1 MMFIDDLKQKY
12 PGAETFKFGDSKN
25 LSDQLIALVREGKKT
40 ATCGALRDFQNGDE
54 ALPAVGRRDIAL
66 NWDGTPAF
74 VIETVDVTITRFCDV
89 GEDFALAEG
98 ENDDLAGWQR
108 DHQTYFERNGG
119 FAREMELVCERF
131 KLVED
136 LQNRDDVSRSLSR
149 IETRIG
155 DITRL
160 SVDAIVN
167 AANTSLLGGGGVDG
181 AIHRAAG
188 PRLLEEC
195 RKLNGC
201 EPGQAK
207 ITGGYELSA
216 RHVIHTVGP
225 IWQGGKNGEAGLLA
239 SCYETSLRLAAENAC
254 ESIAFPS
261 ISTGVYGYPADR
273 AAEIATAAITRS
285 LVDHLNIRSVIL
297 VAFSEENHRH
307 LLAALGRAED

>member
-1 MMFIDDLKQKY
+1 MLIDDLKQKY
-12 PGAETFKFGDSKN
+12 PGAETFKFGDSKG
-25 LSDQLIALVREGKKT
+25 LSDQLIALVRDGRKT

-54 ALPAVGRRDIAL
+54 ALPVVGRRDIAL

-74 VIETVDVTITRFCDV
+74 VIETVDVAINRFCDV

-108 DHQTYFERNGG
+108 DHQAYFERNGG
-119 FAREMELVCERF
+119 FSQEMDLVCERF
-131 KLVED
+131 KLVEN
-136 LQNRDDVSRSLSR
+136 LQSRDGVSNSPDR
-149 IETRIG
+149 IETLIG
-155 DITRL
+155 DITSL

-188 PRLLEEC
+188 PQLLEEC

-207 ITGGYELSA
+207 ITGGYDLSA

-225 IWQGGKNGEAGLLA
+225 IWQGGKNGEAEVLT

-254 ESIAFPS
+254 ESIAFPA
-261 ISTGVYGYPADR
+261 ISTGVYGYPTDQ
-273 AAEIATAAITRS
+273 AAEIATSAISRS
-285 LVDHLNIRSVIL
+285 LVDHLNIKSVIL

-307 LLAALGRAED
+307 LLAALGRAEN